1 MTYMK
6 NYLMIIMIAATA
18 LTISGCYTDKQAY
31 QELIRANQKYP
42 QKVAEFARTYYPCF
56 DVRDTTVV
64 HDTSYDF
71 IEIQCPEEQLSKI
84 DTIWA
89 DKWRVKKVYGDKPM
103 KFVSV
108 PTVTKIINSY
118 IRDSAEV
125 SLLEYRLKSCNE
137 TNVSLYQKND
147 AKASWIKWLIIILAV
162 SLIGNIIQLQK
173 K

>member
-1 MTYMK
+1 MRNCLT
-6 NYLMIIMIAATA
+6 IIMTVAIV

-42 QKVAEFARTYYPCF
+42 QKVAEFTRTYYPCYN
-56 DVRDTTVV
+56 VKDTTVV

-71 IEIQCPEEQLSKI
+71 IEIQCPDVQESKF

-89 DKWRVKKVYGDKPM
+89 DKWRVKKVYGNKPM
-103 KFVSV
+103 KFISV
-108 PTVTKIINSY
+108 PTVTKIVNSY

-125 SLLEYRLKSCNE
+125 NLLEYRLKNCTE
-137 TNVSLYQKND
+137 EQVALWHKND
-147 AKASWIKWLIIILAV
+147 AKSTWIKWLIILLAV
-162 SLIGNIIQLQK
+162 SLVGNIIQLQK

>member
-1 MTYMK
+1 
-6 NYLMIIMIAATA
+6 MIIMTAAIV
-18 LTISGCYTDKQAY
+18 LMISGCYTDKQAY
-31 QELIRANQKYP
+31 QELIRANEKYP
-42 QKVAEFARTYYPCF
+42 QKVAEFTRTYYPCY

-71 IEIQCPEEQLSKI
+71 IEIQCPDVQESKF

-89 DKWRVKKVYGDKPM
+89 DKWRVKKVYGNKPM

-108 PTVTKIINSY
+108 PTITKIVNSY

-125 SLLEYRLKSCNE
+125 NLLEYRLEQCTI
-137 TNVSLYQKND
+137 TNIEYQRRLDK
-147 AKASWIKWLIIILAV
+147 KGEWIKWLLILLAC
-162 SLIGNIIQLQK
+162 SLILNAILIPK